1 MAETFPIVVPVR
13 YSGGGLT
20 MQSTSSRL
28 GAEEIFVRGVVMP
41 KEGAALAIR
50 LTLPNLPEPIDARGT
65 VAARVLPNVKG
76 KEAGFWVRF
85 EEMAPEVREA
95 LDKMLLAHSAPG
107 GAAKRAFARVQT
119 RLEVGWTTA
128 REFLVVY
135 AENISAGGIFVIAPN
150 PPPLHEV
157 VELSLKLPD
166 GEAPAKTN
174 AEVIQRLTAEEA
186 KQLGRQPG
194 AGLQFVGSDDNFRS
208 RLDRCIENLLA
219 QPAH

>member
-76 KEAGFWVRF
+76 KEAGVWVGVEQRG
-85 EEMAPEVREA
+85 AEVR
-95 LDKMLLAHSAPG
+95 
-107 GAAKRAFARVQT
+107 AAIYQV
-119 RLEVGWTTA
+119 
-128 REFLVVY
+128 
-135 AENISAGGIFVIAPN
+135 
-150 PPPLHEV
+150 
-157 VELSLKLPD
+157 LP
-166 GEAPAKTN
+166 A
-174 AEVIQRLTAEEA
+174 
-186 KQLGRQPG
+186 
-194 AGLQFVGSDDNFRS
+194 
-208 RLDRCIENLLA
+208 
-219 QPAH
+219 